1 MNRRART
8 YYYRWGASPINHPL
22 KKQNEMKKS
31 IIYTGGGDKGTTALV
46 GGFRVPKT
54 HPRLEAYGTIDEL
67 NSHIG
72 LLMADVDD
80 PETLDTLRF
89 VQHKL
94 FTVGS
99 YLATD
104 PTKTDFR
111 IESRVTPEAIQRIE
125 SAIDRI
131 DGQLPRLN
139 AFVLPGGNRA
149 SAQAHVCRTVCR
161 RAERCIYR
169 LTETGAEVEEPVLIF
184 MNRLSDLLFVIGR
197 NECVRCGDDE
207 IIWDSKEGV

>member
-1 MNRRART
+1 
-8 YYYRWGASPINHPL
+8 
-22 KKQNEMKKS
+22 MKKS

-72 LLMADVDD
+72 LLMAETND

-104 PTKTDFR
+104 PTKTEFR
-111 IESRVTPEAIQRIE
+111 IESRVTPEAIHHIE

-131 DGQLPRLN
+131 DARLPRLN
-139 AFVLPGGNRA
+139 AFVLPGGNHA

-161 RAERCIYR
+161 RAERRIYS
-169 LTETGAEVEEPVLIF
+169 LTEEAEVEDPVLIF
-184 MNRLSDLLFVIGR
+184 MNRLSDLLFVIAR
-197 NECVRCGDDE
+197 NECVIRGDDE
-207 IIWDSKEGV
+207 VIWDSTETFA

>member
-1 MNRRART
+1 
-8 YYYRWGASPINHPL
+8 
-22 KKQNEMKKS
+22 MKKS

-72 LLMADVDD
+72 LLMAETDD

-111 IESRVTPEAIQRIE
+111 IESRVTPEAIHRLE
-125 SAIDRI
+125 GAIDRL
-131 DGQLPRLN
+131 DAQLPRLK

-149 SAQAHVCRTVCR
+149 SAEAHVCRTVCR
-161 RAERCIYR
+161 RAERRIYR
-169 LTETGAEVEEPVLIF
+169 LTEEAEVEAPVLIF
-184 MNRLSDLLFVIGR
+184 INRLSDLLFVIAR
-197 NECVRCGDDE
+197 NECVRRGDDE
-207 IIWDSKEGV
+207 IVWDSTETP

>member
-1 MNRRART
+1 
-8 YYYRWGASPINHPL
+8 
-22 KKQNEMKKS
+22 MKKS

-80 PETLDTLRF
+80 PETLDILRF
-89 VQHKL
+89 IQHKL

-104 PTKTDFR
+104 PDKTDFR
-111 IESRVTPEAIQRIE
+111 IESRVTPDAIHRIE

-131 DGQLPRLN
+131 DAQLPRLN
-139 AFVLPGGNRA
+139 AFVLPGGNRS

-161 RAERCIYR
+161 RTERLIYS
-169 LTETGAEVEEPVLIF
+169 LTETGAVVEEAVLVF
-184 MNRLSDLLFVIGR
+184 MNRLSDLLFVIAR

-207 IIWDSKEGV
+207 IIWDSTE